1 MRCRDW
7 VSMQGIS
14 DKTSSIARKC
24 AEAARAL
31 RGMDAEMQIVA
42 KDELD
47 SDKFKEELQ
56 QHSLLCPVSNF
67 PLRDAMRMSDGIVVS
82 KEGAMLYNVRAG

>member
-67 PLRDAMRMSDGIVVS
+67 PLRDAMRMSDGMLVS